1 MIPSVVLDTDVLSF
15 IFKEDTRGNLYL
27 PHLDGKLTI
36 ISFMTLAET
45 DRWAIER
52 NWGPTKRKQMAEFL
66 RQFVVS
72 PFSRNVCLRWA
83 EAMDSARR
91 NGRPIQ
97 TADGWVAATALV
109 HNLPV
114 LTHNKRHFVGVDGL
128 TVVSEAKSL

>member
-1 MIPSVVLDTDVLSF
+1 MIPSVVIDTDVLSF

-45 DRWAIER
+45 DRWAIEC
-52 NWGPTKRKQMAEFL
+52 TMRKQMAQFL

-72 PFSRNVCLRWA
+72 PFSRTVCLRWA
-83 EAMDSARR
+83 EAMHSARR

-97 TADGWVAATALV
+97 TAEGWVAATALV
-109 HNLPV
+109 HNIPV
-114 LTHNKRHFVGVDGL
+114 VTHNQKHFAGVDGL
-128 TVVSEAKSL
+128 TVISEASS